1 MISSYL
7 DIDKAKH
14 GEMIKALDDDYSR
27 LNRLIYELEVERD
40 AIEMTL
46 KSRYLKDPENL
57 HFKDYE
63 SAMYYFEELVDDIM
77 SDWNSE
83 QKCQC
88 DNYEIAD
95 QLQHVCFLAGRGSN
109 ITSRIIGDNKQET
122 IYLIPY
128 HRVNKQA
135 NKKRKI
141 HYKGKVWCPSTQ
153 DGIVVFRKDGKIF
166 ISGNSPFTNL
176 SVYDKYFLE
185 KLCGDYTHPETGNNP
200 KMEIVQKI
208 QELFLDIMNEEMT
221 RTPLALS

>member
-83 QKCQC
+83 
-88 DNYEIAD
+88 
-95 QLQHVCFLAGRGSN
+95 
-109 ITSRIIGDNKQET
+109 T
-122 IYLIPY
+122 
-128 HRVNKQA
+128 
-135 NKKRKI
+135 
-141 HYKGKVWCPSTQ
+141 KVKEVLTDFYI
-153 DGIVVFRKDGKIF
+153 DGILYSPKFNGEKWALGEDF
-166 ISGNSPFTNL
+166 I
-176 SVYDKYFLE
+176 
-185 KLCGDYTHPETGNNP
+185 
-200 KMEIVQKI
+200 
-208 QELFLDIMNEEMT
+208 ELFKLIK
-221 RTPLALS
+221 